1 MLIKTITSMV
11 LVSIHP
17 FALRKIFLVVVA
29 FLCFSAFCFAD
40 PVLMVRRYG
49 PHSTRFGTV
58 DTPERYPR
66 DASEWRD
73 DSFVKRGHDNLRS
86 LDFPREHTKSEPAEQ
101 QTVTGVSRLAPTW
114 ILQNAMRSMRSTG
127 RQAGIACWKNLLE
140 SGEI

>member
-58 DTPERYPR
+58 DT
-66 DASEWRD
+66 SE
-73 DSFVKRGHDNLRS
+73 
-86 LDFPREHTKSEPAEQ
+86 REHTKSEPAEQ

-127 RQAGIACWKNLLE
+127 RQAGIACWRNLLE